1 MGTSSKIIPS
11 ILEQQ
16 DESELPMEVFR
27 TRTDIIA
34 PPPLAKVK
42 TPSSGARNPDL
53 QHLLQDLS
61 AGVEKFSLLDG
72 TMTKTHENLVG
83 LTREI
88 RLMTERNLDDRAK
101 NGKIAGASLLLLE
114 ELKKLGERAWQERHE
129 TVKTL
134 EESKAEVAH
143 LSGLVAKATSDFSA
157 ALVELKFVNESAVS
171 EVRERQRVF
180 AELSSQL
187 PQARA
192 ELASIVQ
199 QLVVQHKENQRLTE
213 STTSL
218 RQEEAVLRNRLLALQ
233 EATNRSEI
241 AAINSREEEGLA
253 ADLAQQATIRS
264 DGAQAH
270 LRQLEVTLR
279 ELSLSNEQLTT
290 QIEQGRRELKTQR
303 DSLTDVEKLKLE
315 QTLAFEE
322 LDQKL
327 KQLRHHISRL
337 EEEKVLHEERHAN
350 MMERIRLEQLQRS
363 HEAEE
368 KLLQALAQKQE
379 HITTEAVGILVD
391 IIEDAS
397 LGSRGQKSDE
407 LRRRLAGLLAPSA
420 PAREQSTPRLW
431 LLGAAMSMSM
441 GFFWLGSLF

>member
-42 TPSSGARNPDL
+42 TPSTSARNPDL

-72 TMTKTHENLVG
+72 TMTKTHEDLLG
-83 LTREI
+83 LTREL

-101 NGKIAGASLLLLE
+101 NGKITGASLLLLE
-114 ELKKLGERAWQERHE
+114 ELKKLGERTWQERHE

-134 EESKAEVAH
+134 EESRAEVAH
-143 LSGLVAKATSDFSA
+143 LSGVVAKATSDFSA
-157 ALVELKFVNESAVS
+157 ALVELKFVNDSAVS

-180 AELSSQL
+180 DDLSVQL
-187 PQARA
+187 PQLRA
-192 ELASIVQ
+192 ECASLVQ
-199 QLVVQHKENQRLTE
+199 QLAQQQKENQRLTE
-213 STTSL
+213 STTAL
-218 RQEEAVLRNRLLALQ
+218 RQEEAVLRIRLLALQ
-233 EATNRSEI
+233 DATNRSEI
-241 AAINSREEEGLA
+241 AAIQSREEEGRA

-264 DGAQAH
+264 DGAQVH
-270 LRQLEVTLR
+270 LHQLEATLQD
-279 ELSLSNEQLTT
+279 LSMSHEQLTT
-290 QIEQGRRELKTQR
+290 QIEQSRRELKAQR
-303 DSLTDVEKLKLE
+303 ESLVEVEHLKLA
-315 QTLAFEE
+315 QTLALEE
-322 LDQKL
+322 VELKL
-327 KQLRHHISRL
+327 KQQRHHLSRL
-337 EEEKVLHEERHAN
+337 EEEKIMVEERHAN
-350 MMERIRLEQLQRS
+350 MLERLRLEQLQRS

-379 HITTEAVGILVD
+379 HITTEALGILVD
-391 IIEDAS
+391 IIDDTS
-397 LGSRGQKSDE
+397 LSSRAQKSHE

-420 PAREQSTPRLW
+420 PAGDQSPPRLW
-431 LLGAAMSMSM
+431 LLGAAMSVSM